1 MGQTK
6 KALKKQMSAARHKQ
20 NKDLFVIERMNTA
33 KEEEMK
39 ETWQRLKQQK
49 SSVIDIDFRSEGQI
63 DELERRM
70 KPRKRINSDS
80 SYSSSDEDLK
90 EAKRVIYKDNSIR
103 KTVEIEDDFASESE
117 Y

>member
-1 MGQTK
+1 M
-6 KALKKQMSAARHKQ
+6 
-20 NKDLFVIERMNTA
+20 
-33 KEEEMK
+33 
-39 ETWQRLKQQK
+39 
-49 SSVIDIDFRSEGQI
+49 DIDFRSEEQI

-90 EAKRVIYKDNSIR
+90 EAKRVIYKDNSVR

>member
-1 MGQTK
+1 M
-6 KALKKQMSAARHKQ
+6 
-20 NKDLFVIERMNTA
+20 
-33 KEEEMK
+33 
-39 ETWQRLKQQK
+39 
-49 SSVIDIDFRSEGQI
+49 DIDFRSEEQI
-63 DELERRM
+63 DDLERHM
-70 KPRKRINSDS
+70 KPRRRINSDS

>member
-1 MGQTK
+1 M
-6 KALKKQMSAARHKQ
+6 
-20 NKDLFVIERMNTA
+20 
-33 KEEEMK
+33 
-39 ETWQRLKQQK
+39 
-49 SSVIDIDFRSEGQI
+49 DIDFRSEEQI
-63 DELERRM
+63 DDLERRM
-70 KPRKRINSDS
+70 KPRARINSDS